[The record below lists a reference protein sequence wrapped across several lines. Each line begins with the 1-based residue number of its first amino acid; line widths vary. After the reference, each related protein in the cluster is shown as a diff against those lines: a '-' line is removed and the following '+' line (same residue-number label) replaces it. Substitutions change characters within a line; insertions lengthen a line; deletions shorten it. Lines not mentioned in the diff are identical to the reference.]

1 LEYYNDGFTIYGY
14 NSDNHAQFAMALYTA
29 PGSGDPQPPEP
40 EPTLVDVYVV
50 DQVYGSQ
57 TEIKL
62 WAWGADG
69 NNAPSWDERPAMEY
83 LGNDAVADKEAE
95 QGGPF
100 NDLPYYKYRLNVD
113 AYGDGL
119 LFTSPNGQTNNC
131 AMTEEQ
137 KEAGLVVF
145 YLYNNGSGA
154 SAGDAE
160 IWKLDSHTEAD
171 CANPETYHYVGILN
185 NGTYD
190 REVGEALGHDWG
202 EWTVTTE
209 ATTEAA
215 GVETRVCKNDASHTE
230 TREIEKLPKAPVY
243 IFVGDPTID
252 EDGWFTG
259 AVEHD
264 PETTKPAY
272 AVVRVSMYMPNG
284 DIVTCFSLVRA
295 DETFKVQFPK
305 SMLGDALAYAA
316 QVMAEV
322 ENPASADAVFYGQ
335 GVNWMN

>member
-1 LEYYNDGFTIYGY
+1 MVEAATIP
-14 NSDNHAQFAMALYTA
+14 ALGHDYVTE
-29 PGSGDPQPPEP
+29 PGKAATCE
-40 EPTLVDVYVV
+40 
-50 DQVYGSQ
+50 
-57 TEIKL
+57 
-62 WAWGADG
+62 
-69 NNAPSWDERPAMEY
+69 
-83 LGNDAVADKEAE
+83 
-95 QGGPF
+95 
-100 NDLPYYKYRLNVD
+100 
-113 AYGDGL
+113 
-119 LFTSPNGQTNNC
+119 
-131 AMTEEQ
+131 
-137 KEAGLVVF
+137 EAG
-145 YLYNNGSGA
+145 YTESIIC
-154 SAGDAE
+154 SRCGDVQKAKE
-160 IWKLDSHTEAD
+160 DIA
-171 CANPETYHYVGILN
+171 
-185 NGTYD
+185 
-190 REVGEALGHDWG
+190 ALGHDWG